1 MVQEWKTRNLEYKEL
16 KKGKC
21 RDTILVFNA
30 QNSENDKYVFKKL
43 HSSKFSDNY
52 MFKDTTRPKKT

>member
-21 RDTILVFNA
+21 RVTILVFNA
-30 QNSENDKYVFKKL
+30 QSPENDKYVFKKL

-52 MFKDTTRPKKT
+52 MFKDTTRPKKK